1 MSAISDTTYTKQDVK
16 EFWNR
21 NVCQTEFI
29 KSGERGSREFFEEAE
44 RIRYK
49 HHFYLPPLFD
59 EIAGQKP
66 GGRLLEI
73 GCGMGTD
80 LLQLAR
86 RNMKVTGIDLTEEG
100 IALAQKRFEMYKLPA
115 ELKIDDAENLS
126 FADNS
131 FDVVYS
137 FGVLHHT
144 PDTQKAIEEVL
155 RVLKPGGLA
164 VIMLYHRRSFN
175 YLVHRLLNAPFDG
188 NWKDRCPIE
197 RTYTKRELQE
207 MFRDYRNVRIRIEY
221 FMTTGFGVIWDLLP
235 KFLHRSLGHAW
246 GWHAVIKGEK
256 G

>member
-1 MSAISDTTYTKQDVK
+1 MNAANDTTYTKQDVK

-21 NVCQTEFI
+21 NVCQAEFI
-29 KSGERGSREFFEEAE
+29 KTGERGSREFFDEAE

-49 HHFYLPPLFD
+49 HHFYLPALFD
-59 EIAGQKP
+59 EIAARKP
-66 GGRLLEI
+66 GGKLLEI

-86 RNMKVTGIDLTEEG
+86 RNMRVTGIDLTEEG
-100 IALAQKRFEMYKLPA
+100 IALAQKRFEMYKMPV

-126 FADNS
+126 FGDNS

-144 PDTQKAIEEVL
+144 PDTPKSIDEVL
-155 RVLKPGGLA
+155 RVLKPDGLA

-175 YLVHRLLNAPFDG
+175 YIIHRLLNAPFDG

-197 RTYTKRELQE
+197 RTYTQKELRE
-207 MFRDYRNVRIRIEY
+207 MFKNYHNVRINIEY
-221 FMTTGFGVIWDLLP
+221 FMTTGFGIVWDLIP
-235 KFLHRSLGHAW
+235 KSLHRYLGHKW

-256 G
+256 R